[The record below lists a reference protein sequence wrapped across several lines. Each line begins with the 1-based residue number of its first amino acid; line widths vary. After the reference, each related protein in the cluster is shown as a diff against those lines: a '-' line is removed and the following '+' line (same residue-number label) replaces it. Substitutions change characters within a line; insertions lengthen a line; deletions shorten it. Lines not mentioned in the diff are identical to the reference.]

1 MNLRVIGKDLIE
13 IDDHALMNLS
23 GKYVAKLK
31 RRALSFLK
39 EAEEAV
45 DSDLAAFFAEQSI
58 QLYLKAVLY
67 ELFGEI
73 VRGYRLRALL
83 GLLSRGLER
92 NGYSE
97 LAVKVRGF
105 VDQHRRELI
114 LAEEAYIGGR
124 YGDLSYSRDD
134 IGSLINVARDLK
146 ILLDEVVKGVKL
158 G

>member
-1 MNLRVIGKDLIE
+1 MNSRVIRKDLIE
-13 IDDHALMNLS
+13 IDGHALMNLS
-23 GKYVAKLK
+23 GEYVAKLK

-39 EAEEAV
+39 EAEEAA
-45 DSDLAAFFAEQSI
+45 DPDLAAFFAEQSM

-73 VRGYRLRALL
+73 VRGHGLRALL

-92 NGYSE
+92 NSYSE

-105 VDQHRRELI
+105 VDQHRGELV

-134 IGSLINVARDLK
+134 VDSLINVARDLK

>member
-1 MNLRVIGKDLIE
+1 MIGKDLIK
-13 IDDHALMNLS
+13 INGHALSDLS
-23 GKYVAKLK
+23 GEYVAKLK

-39 EAEEAV
+39 EAEDAV
-45 DSDLAAFFAEQSI
+45 DPDLAAFFAEQSM
-58 QLYLKAVLY
+58 QLHLKAVLY
-67 ELFGEI
+67 ELFGEV
-73 VRGYRLRALL
+73 VRGHRLRALL

-92 NGYSE
+92 NSYSE

-105 VDQHRRELI
+105 VDQHRGKLI

-134 IGSLINVARDLK
+134 VGSLINVARDLK

>member
-1 MNLRVIGKDLIE
+1 VIGKDLIE
-13 IDDHALMNLS
+13 IDGHALTNLS
-23 GKYVAKLK
+23 GEYVAKLK
-31 RRALSFLK
+31 RRAVSFLK

-45 DSDLAAFFAEQSI
+45 DPDLAAFFAEQSM

-67 ELFGEI
+67 ELFGEV
-73 VRGYRLRALL
+73 VRGHRLRALL

-92 NGYSE
+92 NSYSE

-134 IGSLINVARDLK
+134 VGSLINVARDLK

>member
-1 MNLRVIGKDLIE
+1 MNPRVIGKDLIE

-23 GKYVAKLK
+23 GEYVAKLK

-45 DSDLAAFFAEQSI
+45 DPDLAACFAEQSM
-58 QLYLKAVLY
+58 QLYLKAALY

-92 NGYSE
+92 NSYSG
-97 LAVKVRGF
+97 LAIKVWRF
-105 VDQHRRELI
+105 VD
-114 LAEEAYIGGR
+114 
-124 YGDLSYSRDD
+124 
-134 IGSLINVARDLK
+134 
-146 ILLDEVVKGVKL
+146 
-158 G
+158 

>member
-1 MNLRVIGKDLIE
+1 
-13 IDDHALMNLS
+13 MNLS
-23 GKYVAKLK
+23 GEYVAKLK

-39 EAEEAV
+39 EAEEAA
-45 DSDLAAFFAEQSI
+45 DPDLAAFFAEQSM

-73 VRGYRLRALL
+73 VRGHRLRTLL

-92 NGYSE
+92 NSYSE
-97 LAVKVRGF
+97 LAVKVRRF
-105 VDQHRRELI
+105 VDQHRGELV

-134 IGSLINVARDLK
+134 VNSLINVARDLK

>member
-1 MNLRVIGKDLIE
+1 
-13 IDDHALMNLS
+13 MNLS
-23 GKYVAKLK
+23 GEYVAKLK

-45 DSDLAAFFAEQSI
+45 DLDLAAFFAEQSM

-67 ELFGEI
+67 ELFGEV
-73 VRGYRLRALL
+73 VRGHGLRTLL

-92 NGYSE
+92 NSYSE
-97 LAVKVRGF
+97 LAFKVRGF
-105 VDQHRRELI
+105 VDQHRGELV

-124 YGDLSYSRDD
+124 YGDLSYSQDD
-134 IGSLINVARDLK
+134 VGSLINVARDLK
-146 ILLDEVVKGVKL
+146 ILLDEVVKDVKL

>member
-1 MNLRVIGKDLIE
+1 MVGKDLIE
-13 IDDHALMNLS
+13 IYGHALMNLS
-23 GKYVAKLK
+23 GEYVAKLK

-45 DSDLAAFFAEQSI
+45 DLDLAAFFAEQSM

-67 ELFGEI
+67 ELFGEV
-73 VRGYRLRALL
+73 VRGHGLRTLL

-92 NGYSE
+92 NSYSE

-105 VDQHRRELI
+105 VDQHRGELV

-134 IGSLINVARDLK
+134 VGSLINVARDLK
-146 ILLDEVVKGVKL
+146 ILLDEVVKDVKL

>member
-1 MNLRVIGKDLIE
+1 
-13 IDDHALMNLS
+13 MNLS
-23 GKYVAKLK
+23 GEYVAKLK

-45 DSDLAAFFAEQSI
+45 DPDLAACFAEQSM

-92 NGYSE
+92 T
-97 LAVKVRGF
+97 V
-105 VDQHRRELI
+105 I
-114 LAEEAYIGGR
+114 LDWPLKF
-124 YGDLSYSRDD
+124 GDLSTSIAENSSSARSIHWGKIWRFKLFSR
-134 IGSLINVARDLK
+134 RCRF
-146 ILLDEVVKGVKL
+146 LDKCCKGLEDTVR
-158 G
+158 